1 MSTAG
6 PSLRRA
12 MEKLPD
18 LPPPAVGP
26 YYSIDQLLEYGM
38 QCKLHERQA
47 IKALIK
53 DDARAAQHET
63 FPRYR
68 TALLRAISRRSK

>member
-1 MSTAG
+1 
-6 PSLRRA
+6 

-18 LPPPAVGP
+18 PPPPIHCAYGV
-26 YYSIDQLLEYGM
+26 DQLLEYGM
-38 QCKLHERQA
+38 QCKLHERQG

-53 DDARAAQHET
+53 DDAFAAQYQT
-63 FPRYR
+63 FPQYR